1 MKYGQTHMKHEW
13 KTLHKKDSISKKP
26 KFLKYILEK
35 QEAGSGRVTFSVA
48 EQSHHGRTHFPSVTA
63 AQTSLPDFKR
73 EILSKILHCSR
84 HKPDAG

>member
-63 AQTSLPDFKR
+63 DFKR
-73 EILSKILHCSR
+73 EILSRILHCNR
-84 HKPDAG
+84 HNKPDEG